1 MVCSVGYFLV
11 PWVDASGFGFA
22 SLFAGFA
29 RIRFAVYFASFA
41 VGLFAG
47 FAGVRFAGFAR
58 ICFAG
63 VFASFVVGLFAGFA
77 GIRFAGLFGLAEVVS
92 LQPAF
97 PCGQKHI

>member
-1 MVCSVGYFLV
+1 MVLSVGYFLV

-22 SLFAGFA
+22 GLFA

-92 LQPAF
+92 LQPAS
-97 PCGQKHI
+97 PCGQKRI